1 MHLRQLPA
9 NCILRSSFGRH
20 RRLCARSTI
29 EMHHVSRGA
38 NRCML
43 RKSRLSRS
51 DHLFAMH
58 QDGGEGIDSRSRFQ
72 LEATHGRSGFIK
84 YNSNFLWTPHAE
96 KFLMSAP
103 SASINRICLRMM
115 LGLSIRA
122 ISSLRRKIYSR
133 WKSEREKEHFSFNK
147 QCVNPIRISSASN
160 GLRNSGDMPR
170 IVCAGE
176 NWPISAFCI
185 LMPPNS
191 VVIGCPTKSPPS
203 FTCTSAILGR
213 RRVTINAALF
223 KTKHFDTFTES

>member
-1 MHLRQLPA
+1 MHLWQLSS
-9 NCILRSSFGRH
+9 NCILRSSFGRQ

-29 EMHHVSRGA
+29 EMHHVPRRTNRG
-38 NRCML
+38 ML

-51 DHLFAMH
+51 NHLFTLH
-58 QDGGEGIDSRSRFQ
+58 QDGSEGIDSRSGFK
-72 LEATHGRSGFIK
+72 LETTHGRSGFI
-84 YNSNFLWTPHAE
+84 NQLEFLWTPHAE

-103 SASINRICLRMM
+103 SASINRICQRMM
-115 LGLSIRA
+115 LGLSIPA

-133 WKSEREKEHFSFNK
+133 WKSEREKEHFSSNK

-160 GLRNSGDMPR
+160 GLRNSGDMRR

-176 NWPISAFCI
+176 NFPISAFCI